1 MASLLLC
8 AKRERKFQRY
18 VTMILA
24 NIKFNLL
31 VICFAREETDQDF
44 FTLFCIVIRYSYE
57 CLQVSDVGSDVG
69 HDLLA

>member
-1 MASLLLC
+1 MLAWL
-8 AKRERKFQRY
+8 RY

-31 VICFAREETDQDF
+31 VICFAREETDQDL